1 MWHVNVQEQF
11 IGKRILQKLM
21 CRFKCNNLPE
31 SCDVFIKLEN
41 INTHNTRQ
49 RNNLEYIISR

>member
-1 MWHVNVQEQF
+1 VQEQF